1 MCPTVAHDRLVV
13 LDVSKEGLVPE
24 GHTIHR
30 LAKDLGGL
38 FQGQELVASSPQGR
52 FDAGAARISGRTL
65 TSTDAWGKHLFLEFA
80 EEALGPDQLVHIHL
94 GLYGSFRRGPGA
106 APTPQGAIRLRLVG
120 DRGWAELRGAT
131 TCELLD
137 PAGRDRLLL
146 RLGPD
151 PLRPGADVAR
161 VVDRFGKSR
170 VAVAGVLMDQ
180 SVLAGVGNA
189 FRAELLFRHRID
201 PFLPAAALP
210 RASVEALWFDLVT
223 LMRLGV
229 RNDRM
234 ITTRPEHR
242 DKPKGTVNPGDQYYV
257 YRRAGE
263 PCRVCGALVAK
274 EEFQTRSLYWCSTCQ
289 PEGSGSTPRE

>member
-1 MCPTVAHDRLVV
+1 
-13 LDVSKEGLVPE
+13 VPE

-30 LAKDLGGL
+30 LAKDLSGL
-38 FQGQELVASSPQGR
+38 FQGQAVAASSPQGR
-52 FDAGAARISGRTL
+52 FDAGAATLSGRTL
-65 TSTDAWGKHLFLEFA
+65 TATDAWGKHLFLEFA
-80 EEALGPDQLVHIHL
+80 DDGLGPEQLLHVHL

-106 APTPQGAIRLRLVG
+106 APAPVGAIRLRLVSE
-120 DRGWAELRGAT
+120 RGWAELRGAT

-137 PAGRDRLLL
+137 PAGQERLLL

-189 FRAELLFRHRID
+189 FRAELLFRHQID

-210 RASVEALWFDLVT
+210 RPSVEALWADLVT
-223 LMRLGV
+223 LMRAGV

-242 DKPKGTVNPGDQYYV
+242 GKAKGTVSRGDQYYV
-257 YRRAGE
+257 YHRAGE

-274 EEFQTRSLYWCSTCQ
+274 EEFQTRSLYWCPTCQ